1 MSAVT
6 SAPMSADAQLTLV
19 RGRSLFMNVRP
30 RTSMNSG
37 ARKREAELDST
48 SRPDQ

>member
-1 MSAVT
+1 MID
-6 SAPMSADAQLTLV
+6 DAQLTLV
-19 RGRSLFMNVRP
+19 RGRSLFMNMRP
-30 RTSMNSG
+30 TNSMKSG